1 MRYLLKLLFC
11 CLLFLITG
19 TKSFCQSNTD
29 SVQTLT
35 PEKFFD
41 LILQYHPVAKQ
52 ADLIPQYARQQL
64 VVARGGFDPYFFS
77 SLDQKQFSEKE
88 YFLLNESG
96 FKVPTWYGIELKG
109 SYTFNKG
116 TNLNPENTMP
126 VNGQALA
133 GISVPIG
140 QGLFMD
146 ERRAVLKQA
155 KVFTE
160 ASVFERI
167 TMLNDLLFAAAKEYW
182 EWTYQYNN
190 YIVFQDALTVADE
203 RFIGVKKSL
212 EFGDI
217 PAIDTLEAFINLQ
230 NLQFNANEAFMLY
243 RNATYNLSN
252 FLWFENNVPLE
263 ITDKLQPI
271 NLQNINFQNTPK
283 ADSIEAIINAISIT
297 HPEIR
302 SLQLFLKQLDIE
314 RKLKLEYLKPRINLN
329 YNVLSV
335 NQFTF
340 NTNPEFANL
349 FNTNYK
355 WGFDIAFPLFWGKG
369 RGNYKLAKLKIADTE
384 YKLQL
389 KQLEIINK
397 IQTYFNELTILRAQ
411 VDLYEDATQNY
422 NRLLIAEEIKFQT
435 GESSMFLINARQM
448 KLLEFQIKL
457 LEVKSK
463 YFKALA
469 GVAWSS
475 GTIATQ

>member
-1 MRYLLKLLFC
+1 MLWLTTYN
-11 CLLFLITG
+11 
-19 TKSFCQSNTD
+19 KSFSQNNTD
-29 SVQTLT
+29 SVQLLT

-52 ADLIPQYARQQL
+52 ADLIPKYARQQL

-109 SYTFNKG
+109 TYTFNRG
-116 TNLNPENTMP
+116 TNLNPENAMP

-133 GISVPIG
+133 GISVPVG
-140 QGLFMD
+140 QGLFID

-155 KVFTE
+155 KIFTE
-160 ASVFERI
+160 SSVFDRI
-167 TMLNDLLFAAAKEYW
+167 TMLNDLLFTAAKEYW
-182 EWTYQYNN
+182 EWTFQYNN
-190 YIVFQDALTVADE
+190 YITFQNALLVAEE
-203 RFIGVKKSL
+203 RFNGVKQSL
-212 EFGDI
+212 EYGDV

-230 NLQFNANEAFMLY
+230 NLQFNANEALMLY
-243 RNATYNLSN
+243 KNATFMLSN

-263 ITDKLQPI
+263 ITDNLQPI
-271 NLQNINFQNTPK
+271 SLQDINFQNTPK
-283 ADSIEAIINAISIT
+283 ADSIEAIINAISVT

-302 SLQLFLKQLDIE
+302 SLQLFIKQLDIE

-329 YNVLSV
+329 YNVLST

-355 WGFDIAFPLFWGKG
+355 WGFDVSFPLFWGKG

-389 KQLEIINK
+389 KQQEIINK
-397 IQTYFNELTILRAQ
+397 IQTYFNELTILRNQ
-411 VDLYEDATQNY
+411 VDLYEEATTNY